1 MYLLN
6 EEWQQSKNE
15 LEESRDVREE
25 AVVSSWVRH
34 WLWGDFPGGP
44 VALKTSH
51 SRCRQPSFGSWS
63 GNLIPHAAAKSLHAA
78 TQDLECY

>member
-25 AVVSSWVRH
+25 AIVSSWVRH

-44 VALKTSH
+44 VSLRPCTHDA
-51 SRCRQPSFGSWS
+51 GSPAS
-63 GNLIPHAAAKSLHAA
+63 APGQG
-78 TQDLECY
+78 T